1 MNSKTTN
8 SGLIR
13 GKDHKPTTKTNRA
26 FSVDRHEPDDQS
38 PPGLLYELELFDLSG
53 EGSYVQWF
61 QQYEGDPKGKAES
74 ELEDFLK
81 SYEVLTADPDGAT

>member
-1 MNSKTTN
+1 MTSKTTN
-8 SGLIR
+8 S
-13 GKDHKPTTKTNRA
+13 PA
-26 FSVDRHEPDDQS
+26 FSVDRHEPDEQS

-74 ELEDFLK
+74 ELQDFLK
-81 SYEVLTADPDGAT
+81 SYEG

>member
-1 MNSKTTN
+1 MERIQIKK
-8 SGLIR
+8 LQAAA
-13 GKDHKPTTKTNRA
+13 KVNRTL
-26 FSVDRHEPDDQS
+26 SVDRHEPDDQS

-61 QQYEGDPKGKAES
+61 QQYVGDPKGKAES

-81 SYEVLTADPDGAT
+81 SYEERK